1 MKNKY
6 YIRCFKKEIE
16 EYWLCLYKAYK
27 QTYGHLYSDEQI
39 EVMTYNDVWNT
50 IYIINSNSSNII
62 CYN

>member
-16 EYWLCLYKAYK
+16 EYWSCLYKAYK
-27 QTYGHLYSDEQI
+27 QTYGHLYSDKQI

-62 CYN
+62 YYN